1 MQHADIEAAVS
12 TAIRKLGLEE
22 CQILPVYDLQTD
34 LGIDSTELVEL
45 AALVRGEL
53 GLQTQR
59 IDLGTVKTVHD
70 LVAQVA
76 TLIAGAAAR
85 TAGAAT
91 KRAAV

>member
-22 CQILPVYDLQTD
+22 CEILPVYDLQTD

-53 GLQTQR
+53 GLRTQR
-59 IDLGTVKTVHD
+59 IDLRTVKTVHD
-70 LVAQVA
+70 LVAQVE
-76 TLIAGAAAR
+76 TLLGG
-85 TAGAAT
+85 TAP
-91 KRAAV
+91 RPAAV

>member
-1 MQHADIEAAVS
+1 MQHPDIEAAVA

-22 CQILPVYDLQTD
+22 TDILPVYDLQTD

-59 IDLGTVKTVHD
+59 IDLKRVRTVSD
-70 LVAQVA
+70 LVAQVDL
-76 TLIAGAAAR
+76 LIRGAAAR
-85 TAGAAT
+85 PAGA
-91 KRAAV
+91 

>member
-22 CQILPVYDLQTD
+22 FEILPVYDLQTD

-53 GLQTQR
+53 GLHTQR
-59 IDLGTVKTVHD
+59 INLGKVKTVHD
-70 LVAQVA
+70 LVAEVE
-76 TLIAGAAAR
+76 TLLRGPAAP
-85 TAGAAT
+85 T
-91 KRAAV
+91 AAV